1 MLSIFFIGLALS
13 MDAFGLSIGIGMQK
27 ISKRTFILLPLC
39 VAVFHFVM
47 PMLGNSFSF
56 FIRDILYFDP
66 SFLMVA
72 VFFYLSVMM
81 FVTRNNEDN
90 VILKSFI
97 SILFTS
103 FSVSIDSLTVGLGL
117 SSITNHYIASSII
130 FSTCAGCLTY
140 IGLMTG
146 KYSKKCLKK
155 EANVFGSVLL
165 FILAIVN
172 LCKIFFN

>member
-39 VAVFHFVM
+39 VAVFHF
-47 PMLGNSFSF
+47 
-56 FIRDILYFDP
+56 
-66 SFLMVA
+66 LMVA
-72 VFFYLSVMM
+72 VFFYLSIMM

-97 SILFTS
+97 SILFTA

>member
-1 MLSIFFIGLALS
+1 MRPFLIVSTVTARSLFL
-13 MDAFGLSIGIGMQK
+13 
-27 ISKRTFILLPLC
+27 
-39 VAVFHFVM
+39 
-47 PMLGNSFSF
+47 FS
-56 FIRDILYFDP
+56 
-66 SFLMVA
+66 S
-72 VFFYLSVMM
+72 S
-81 FVTRNNEDN
+81 TQG
-90 VILKSFI
+90 FI
-97 SILFTS
+97 SILFTA

-130 FSTCAGCLTY
+130 FSTCAGSLTY

>member
-72 VFFYLSVMM
+72 VFFYLSIMM

-97 SILFTS
+97 SILFTA

-117 SSITNHYIASSII
+117 SGIANHYIASSII
-130 FSTCAGCLTY
+130 FSTCAGSLTY

>member
-39 VAVFHFVM
+39 VAVFHFLM

-72 VFFYLSVMM
+72 VFFYLSIMM

-97 SILFTS
+97 SILFT
-103 FSVSIDSLTVGLGL
+103 V
-117 SSITNHYIASSII
+117 II
-130 FSTCAGCLTY
+130 FLAL
-140 IGLMTG
+140 IL
-146 KYSKKCLKK
+146 LI
-155 EANVFGSVLL
+155 FGNHL
-165 FILAIVN
+165 
-172 LCKIFFN
+172 KIFLQNLKHF

>member
-39 VAVFHFVM
+39 VAVFHFLM
-47 PMLGNSFSF
+47 PMLGNS
-56 FIRDILYFDP
+56 P

-72 VFFYLSVMM
+72 VFFYLSIMM

-97 SILFTS
+97 SILFTA
-103 FSVSIDSLTVGLGL
+103 FSVSIDSLTIGLGL

>member
-1 MLSIFFIGLALS
+1 

-27 ISKRTFILLPLC
+27 IGKRTFILLPLC

-56 FIRDILYFDP
+56 LFEIFYILILVFDGCCI
-66 SFLMVA
+66 
-72 VFFYLSVMM
+72 FYLSIMM

-97 SILFTS
+97 SILFTA

-130 FSTCAGCLTY
+130 FSTCAGSLTY

>member
-27 ISKRTFILLPLC
+27 IGKRTFILLPLC

-72 VFFYLSVMM
+72 VFFYLSIMM

-90 VILKSFI
+90 VILKSFM
-97 SILFTS
+97 SILFTA

-117 SSITNHYIASSII
+117 SKIKSS
-130 FSTCAGCLTY
+130 
-140 IGLMTG
+140 
-146 KYSKKCLKK
+146 
-155 EANVFGSVLL
+155 
-165 FILAIVN
+165 
-172 LCKIFFN
+172 

>member
-27 ISKRTFILLPLC
+27 IGKRVLVLLPIS

-56 FIRDILYFDP
+56 LIRDILYFDP
-66 SFLMVA
+66 GFLMTI
-72 VFFYLSVMM
+72 VFFYLSIMM
-81 FVTRNNEDN
+81 FVTRNKEDN
-90 VILKSFI
+90 VILKSLV
-97 SILFTS
+97 SILFTA
-103 FSVSIDSLTVGLGL
+103 FSVSVDSLTVGLGL
-117 SSITNHYIASSII
+117 SSITSHYIASSLI

-140 IGLMTG
+140 IGLMIG
-146 KYSKKCLKK
+146 KYSMKCFKR

-165 FILAIVN
+165 FVLAVVN